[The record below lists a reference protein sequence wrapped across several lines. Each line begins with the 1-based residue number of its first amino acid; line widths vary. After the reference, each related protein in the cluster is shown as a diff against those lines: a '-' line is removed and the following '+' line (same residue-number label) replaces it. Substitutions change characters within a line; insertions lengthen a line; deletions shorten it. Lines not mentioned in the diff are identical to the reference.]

1 MKGKLI
7 IFWSIVFWAL
17 VLWVWAFGGPGFLF
31 WGAML
36 VVIAMAFSR
45 YRQTRR
51 DAFVQMLALAAERQM
66 PLAPLAAAF
75 AKETHGWRFGVLAAR
90 LEVGEPLLRA
100 FYQSGNRV
108 SPSLAAAVI
117 AGEKTGA
124 LGPALQDAVRA
135 RRSQISLWNVAG
147 EQLLYVCM
155 VVLFALSVLTFY
167 TMKIMPQ
174 MVFIADDFGQELPA
188 LTQLLAQVTS
198 WLGGT
203 GAAALMALFLTV
215 AILLLL
221 GFYIGWIR
229 FRLPLLGRLT
239 DRLDSAGLLRA
250 LAMPASRGQ
259 SFEPVL
265 ITLSSQHPNRAVRG
279 KLRRAMA
286 DIDAGREWV
295 GALQARGVTR
305 GAEAAVL
312 RAAERVGN
320 LPWALGE
327 MADSIERRLAY
338 RLRAIS
344 QVVFPLAV
352 LALGFVVMMFVVGYF
367 LPLVS
372 LISNMSLL
380 ETPSAA
386 FRMLQ
391 CTL

>member
-7 IFWSIVFWAL
+7 IFWCIVFWAA
-17 VLWVWAFGGPGFLF
+17 VLWVWAFGGPGLLF

-66 PLAPLAAAF
+66 PLAPLATAF
-75 AKETHGWRFGVLAAR
+75 AKETHGWRFAVLAAR
-90 LEVGEPLLRA
+90 LEAGEPLLRA
-100 FYQSGNRV
+100 FYQSGNAV

-124 LGPALQDAVRA
+124 LGPALQNAVLA
-135 RRSQISLWNVAG
+135 RRSRISLWNVAG
-147 EQLLYVCM
+147 EQLLYVCL
-155 VVLFALSVLTFY
+155 VLLVASFILTFY
-167 TMKIMPQ
+167 AMKIMPA
-174 MVFIADDFGQELPA
+174 MVAIFADFEAELPP
-188 LTQLLAQVTS
+188 LTRLVARFTS

-203 GAAALMALFLTV
+203 GVAALLGFLLIV

-229 FRLPLLGRLT
+229 FRVPLLGRLT
-239 DRLDSAGLLRA
+239 DRLDCAGVLRA
-250 LAMPASRGQ
+250 LALPAARGQ
-259 SFEPVL
+259 SFAPVL
-265 ITLSSQHPNRAVRG
+265 ISLSVQHPNRAVRG
-279 KLRRAMA
+279 RMRRAVD
-286 DIDAGREWV
+286 DIDSGREWV
-295 GALQARGVTR
+295 DALRARGLIR

-320 LPWALGE
+320 LSWALAE

-352 LALGFVVMMFVVGYF
+352 LALGLVVMMFVVGYF

-372 LISNMSLL
+372 LISNMSI
-380 ETPSAA
+380 
-386 FRMLQ
+386 
-391 CTL
+391 